1 MMRTVLKL
9 MGVVF
14 FLSSVMF
21 VGLASAADTA
31 AEIGKTAPAFSLP
44 DTSGNLRAL
53 EEFRD
58 KTVILEWTN
67 HDCPYVRKHYGTGN
81 MQALQKDMTDAD
93 VIWLT
98 IISSVPGKQ
107 GYVTPAEA
115 DELTASRGA
124 HPTAVLLD
132 VDGTVGRLYGA
143 KTTPQM
149 YIITPD
155 RDLVYAGAIDDKP
168 TARRASIE
176 GAHNY
181 VRAAYASLEAGE
193 AIESPSTKP
202 YGCSVKY

>member
-1 MMRTVLKL
+1 MMRIEMKFFA
-9 MGVVF
+9 GVI
-14 FLSSVMF
+14 FLSTLVFAGMS
-21 VGLASAADTA
+21 SATETV
-31 AEIGKTAPAFSLP
+31 AEIGKPAPAFSLP

-67 HDCPYVRKHYGTGN
+67 HDCPYVRKHYRTGN
-81 MQALQKDMTDAD
+81 MQALQKDMTEAGT
-93 VIWLT
+93 IWLT

-107 GYVTPAEA
+107 GHVSPSEA
-115 DELTASRGA
+115 DELTTSRGA

-143 KTTPQM
+143 KTTPHM
-149 YIITPD
+149 YIITPEKE
-155 RDLVYAGAIDDKP
+155 LVYAGAIDDKP
-168 TARRASIE
+168 TARHASVE

-193 AIESPSTKP
+193 AIENPATKP